1 MYNVCIFDFYGT
13 LTDIHTDEEKM
24 CVWEKLSGFYSYYQC
39 FYEPSELKN
48 QYKLLIKEK
57 SKGKENIRK
66 DAHEAH
72 PEIRIEDVFE
82 ALYKKKGVAADESLV
97 RHTAQFF
104 RILSTDYIRL
114 YDGVREMLSDIRK
127 SGKKIYLLSNAQR
140 VFTEYE
146 MNGLKITPYFDRIY
160 ISSDYGYKKPDI
172 RFFQKLMEEC
182 SVSPETAIMV
192 GNDGICDIQGAKQAG
207 LHTLYVRSNI
217 SPKEEIPDA
226 DYVLKQMDIN
236 QIKEILL
243 SE

>member
-1 MYNVCIFDFYGT
+1 MYDVCIFDFYGT

-24 CVWEKLSGFYSYYQC
+24 EVWEKLCGFYSYYQC

-48 QYKLLIKEK
+48 QYKLLIKKMSRGKK
-57 SKGKENIRK
+57 SIRK
-66 DAHEAH
+66 DSHEAY
-72 PEIRIEDVFE
+72 PEIRIEDVFK
-82 ALYKKKGVAADESLV
+82 ALYEKQGVAADESLI

-114 YDGVREMLSDIRK
+114 YDGVPEMLSDVRK
-127 SGKKIYLLSNAQR
+127 SGKKVYLLSNAQR

-146 MNGLKITPYFDRIY
+146 MNELKITPYFDRIY
-160 ISSDYGYKKPDI
+160 ISSDYGYKKPDL
-172 RFFQKLMEEC
+172 RFFHKLIEEC
-182 SVSPETAIMV
+182 RVFPETAIMI

-217 SPKEEIPDA
+217 SPKEDMPDA
-226 DYVLKQMDIN
+226 DYILKQMDMN